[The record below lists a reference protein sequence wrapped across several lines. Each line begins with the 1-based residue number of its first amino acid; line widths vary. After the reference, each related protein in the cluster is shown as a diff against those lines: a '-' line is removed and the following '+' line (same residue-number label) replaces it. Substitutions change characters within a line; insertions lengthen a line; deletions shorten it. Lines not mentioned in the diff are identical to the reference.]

1 METGMNENHTD
12 SLKELQAVNLAMI
25 RLLDEICGRY
35 GLTYYAL
42 GGTLIGA
49 VRHQG
54 FIPWDD
60 DVDIGMPR
68 PDFEQFLKVAP
79 AALPEGYRLRTIHTS
94 DAYRTYMVK
103 IENTSVSFY
112 REFYARNTVVEKPI
126 CAWIDVMPIDGMPG
140 DRRQFYRHLKRLKT
154 ARQMISLSLLDKNM
168 GTSKKRSRKEML
180 VIRAGLRTGLYR
192 LLNPERMYARF
203 ERLCRKYSVTDA
215 PILGNTVGIYG
226 RREFVRREVFGTPV
240 RRKFE
245 DLMIACPQD
254 TDAYLRH
261 VYGDYMT
268 LPPEADRHTHEIRFA
283 KSGNPE

>member
-1 METGMNENHTD
+1 MNEGTAD
-12 SLKELQAVNLAMI
+12 SLKQLQSVNLAMI
-25 RLLDEICGRY
+25 RLLDDICGKY

-68 PDFEQFLKVAP
+68 PDFERFLAVAP
-79 AALPEGYRLRTIHTS
+79 KELPAGYRLRTIHTS
-94 DAYRTYMVK
+94 DDYRTYMVK
-103 IENTSVSFY
+103 IENTGVSFY
-112 REFYARNTVVEKPI
+112 REFYARNAVVEKPI
-126 CAWIDVMPIDGMPG
+126 YAWIDVMPIDGMPG
-140 DRRQFYRHLKRLKT
+140 DRREFYRHLKRLKI

-168 GTSKKRSRKEML
+168 GTSKKRGKMELL

-192 LLNPERMYARF
+192 ILRPERMYARF
-203 ERLCRKYSVTDA
+203 ERLCRKYSCSDA
-215 PILGNTVGIYG
+215 PILGNTMGIYG
-226 RREFVRREVFGTPV
+226 RKEFVRREVFGTPV

-261 VYGDYMT
+261 VYGDYMK
-268 LPPEADRHTHEIRFA
+268 LPPEAERHTHEIRFA
-283 KSGNPE
+283 ESRDAE